1 MNNWAENECRI
12 ACKRENPDYD
22 FNSNEF
28 DYGCGCYKSALK
40 AYNSLLEDGHSGM
53 SFGFTKNI
61 LIRLMEGKPL
71 TAITDDDFFSVE
83 RGTEEYPA
91 ESDEWLES
99 QGLKSDLQC
108 PRMSSLF
115 RRETLDGKIK
125 YHDVNRAYY
134 VNADNED
141 DTYYSN
147 TYFLD
152 ELIPITMP
160 YYPPVKPY
168 KIYER
173 TFLFDKNNGDFDT
186 RGILYMI
193 TPDGEKIDLN
203 IYKAEK
209 DKKFVDITEA
219 EYNYRYEH
227 RIK

>member
-1 MNNWAENECRI
+1 M
-12 ACKRENPDYD
+12 
-22 FNSNEF
+22 
-28 DYGCGCYKSALK
+28 
-40 AYNSLLEDGHSGM
+40 EDGHSGM

-71 TAITDDDFFSVE
+71 TAITDDDFFGVE
-83 RGTEEYPA
+83 RGTEEYPG
-91 ESDEWLES
+91 ESDEWLKS

-115 RRETLDGKIK
+115 RQETLDGKIK
-125 YHDVNRAYY
+125 YHDVGRAYY
-134 VNADNED
+134 VNADDEN

-152 ELIPITMP
+152 DMFPITMP

-168 KIYER
+168 KIYAR

-186 RGILYMI
+186 KGILYVI

-209 DKKFVDITEA
+209 DKKFVDITEE

-227 RIK
+227 RVK